1 MLQGMRDRFER
12 CTLSEED
19 RRSWDLGGGQ
29 SPFWLW
35 PPSAW
40 LLTFLLKTTTII
52 ILAPFRFHAVFQPQ
66 TLRHQSSSGWCV
78 CLVTKLCPTLCDPMD
93 CSPTVHGISQERI
106 VEWVAISFSRGSSQ
120 PRDGTHVYCIAGK
133 SFTAEPLE
141 KPQAGGMHN
150 NITMKMIWFNCV
162 SLSMVTGH
170 THKHSLNQPRL
181 PFRGG
186 HHLYLYQL
194 LEMSASWWHTNKH
207 SVNQARLPF
216 RGGHHL
222 YLFHLLEMSA
232 SWWQSEDQ
240 TLSSGSESVMLMT
253 TTRRRDTKWLMRGP
267 EWQTLN
273 AAKNKNKDEE
283 DVSTKWCQMT
293 EVWLNM

>member
-19 RRSWDLGGGQ
+19 RRSWDLVGGQ

-93 CSPTVHGISQERI
+93 CIPTVHGISQARI

-120 PRDGTHVYCIAGK
+120 PRDGTHVSCIAGK
-133 SFTAEPLE
+133 SFIAEPLG

-150 NITMKMIWFNCV
+150 NITMKMILFNCV

-194 LEMSASWWHTNKH
+194 LEMSASWW
-207 SVNQARLPF
+207 
-216 RGGHHL
+216 
-222 YLFHLLEMSA
+222 
-232 SWWQSEDQ
+232 QSQDQ
-240 TLSSGSESVMLMT
+240 TLSSGSELVMPMT

>member
-1 MLQGMRDRFER
+1 
-12 CTLSEED
+12 
-19 RRSWDLGGGQ
+19 
-29 SPFWLW
+29 
-35 PPSAW
+35 
-40 LLTFLLKTTTII
+40 
-52 ILAPFRFHAVFQPQ
+52 
-66 TLRHQSSSGWCV
+66 
-78 CLVTKLCPTLCDPMD
+78 MD
-93 CSPTVHGISQERI
+93 CIPTVHGISQARI

-120 PRDGTHVYCIAGK
+120 PRDGTHVSCIAGK
-133 SFTAEPLE
+133 SFTAEPLG
-141 KPQAGGMHN
+141 KPQAVGMHN
-150 NITMKMIWFNCV
+150 NITMKMILFNCV

-186 HHLYLYQL
+186 HHLYLYHLLEMSATWWHTHKHSVNQPRLPFRGGHHLYLYHL
-194 LEMSASWWHTNKH
+194 LEMSASWWHTHKH

-232 SWWQSEDQ
+232 SWWQSQDQ

-293 EVWLNM
+293 ELWLNM